1 MENNVLEYTQYSFN
15 YLFLIIINEL
25 KGAVSDMNDLFTFL
39 LLSLF
44 VVMSPGIDTALIT
57 KRTISDGRK
66 DGYHIALG
74 ITMGCLI
81 HTFAAAFGLSAILM
95 QSSLAFEIIKYVGAI
110 YLIYLG
116 LTSFITRKKGKD
128 TGGFTAP
135 QKKKSAFK
143 QGLLSNV
150 LNPKVAIF
158 FITFLPQFV
167 TVGAN
172 TAGQL
177 VIMGT
182 IYSLL
187 SITWFFVYVFFIN
200 YLREWLMSPK
210 VQGIM
215 DKATGLVL
223 IGFGLKLALDKH
235 Q

>member
-1 MENNVLEYTQYSFN
+1 
-15 YLFLIIINEL
+15 
-25 KGAVSDMNDLFTFL
+25 MNDLFTFL

-74 ITMGCLI
+74 ITTGCLV

-95 QSSLAFEIIKYVGAI
+95 QSALAFEIIKYAGAI

-116 LTSFITRKKGKD
+116 LTSFIARKKGENSHIEGSK
-128 TGGFTAP
+128 FP
-135 QKKKSAFK
+135 QKKSAFK

-167 TVGAN
+167 TVGTN
-172 TAGQL
+172 TTGQL
-177 VIMGT
+177 VLMGA
-182 IYSLL
+182 IYSVL
-187 SITWFFVYVFFIN
+187 SIIWFFVYVFFIN

-223 IGFGLKLALDKH
+223 IGFGLKIALDKH